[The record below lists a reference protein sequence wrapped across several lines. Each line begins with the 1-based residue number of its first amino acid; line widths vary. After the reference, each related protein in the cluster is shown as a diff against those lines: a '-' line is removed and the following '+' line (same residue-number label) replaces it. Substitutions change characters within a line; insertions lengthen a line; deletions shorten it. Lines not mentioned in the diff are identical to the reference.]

1 MYAGAKI
8 FNVFTME
15 SHWIYHTA
23 KKKTNQKQK
32 KKVKT
37 KTKKKKQKKT
47 RQNKLTQKQNKWI
60 NKLKLKKQ

>member
-23 KKKTNQKQK
+23 KKNPKTKN
-32 KKVKT
+32 
-37 KTKKKKQKKT
+37 KTKKKKETKQDKAKKNSHK
-47 RQNKLTQKQNKWI
+47 NKINEKINWNK
-60 NKLKLKKQ
+60 KKKQ

>member
-15 SHWIYHTA
+15 SNWIYHTA
-23 KKKTNQKQK
+23 KKNKKQK
-32 KKVKT
+32 KSKKQN
-37 KTKKKKQKKT
+37 KKKKQKKT